1 MPNVITN
8 VAATL
13 GPQGISLTEIS
24 RMLMYRHELLY
35 RLNNSQMAG
44 ETLGLCI
51 LGRTVPEETR
61 IWIYVRKN
69 SSVERGVIQLAQDR
83 ERIKGQK
90 NESPTISWDILPFPW
105 MSERGLQPQ
114 TQNYTIDFG
123 LGSKSFWLGM
133 SPHYQLP
140 PLSAC

>member
-8 VAATL
+8 VAVTL

-35 RLNNSQMAG
+35 GLNNSQMSG

-61 IWIYVRKN
+61 IRIYVSKI
-69 SSVERGVIQLAQDR
+69 SSVERGVIQLAQGR

-90 NESPTISWDILPFPW
+90 NESPSV
-105 MSERGLQPQ
+105 S
-114 TQNYTIDFG
+114 
-123 LGSKSFWLGM
+123 
-133 SPHYQLP
+133 
-140 PLSAC
+140 